1 MIKQLFLIPI
11 SVVLCLSAQAAGIP
25 EKTIDNLNAA
35 YRGES
40 NANHRYTLFAQKA
53 DVEGS
58 VATIGIEGRWVAIIV

>member
-11 SVVLCLSAQAAGIP
+11 SAVLCLAAQAAVP
-25 EKTIDNLNAA
+25 QKTIDNLNAA

-53 DVEGS
+53 